1 MSSELPHPIA
11 SPITEDGG
19 HTDHSWTAG
28 TLHKAKG
35 FPGVAGFVVQGSFV
49 PGSLSRLGVNRGTE
63 DTRVECVIQEGG
75 SIQGEE
81 RRGMDDMPLFVPHGG
96 KPTRGKRTIGSFEVS
111 RDLLIPDD
119 VRAQSREHITTPFS
133 AGVRQLTT
141 MEFSFKPWLDI
152 LSA

>member
-75 SIQGEE
+75 SIQG
-81 RRGMDDMPLFVPHGG
+81 RRGEEWMICRYLFHMGQTYTG
-96 KPTRGKRTIGSFEVS
+96 KENHR
-111 RDLLIPDD
+111 
-119 VRAQSREHITTPFS
+119 
-133 AGVRQLTT
+133 
-141 MEFSFKPWLDI
+141 I
-152 LSA
+152 L